1 MGLYY
6 IKLAREDK
14 KDQPKVKNR
23 IITKIKPQPQ
33 SHFKFTE
40 DRTKKKTNSI
50 KTEVQRNQD
59 DQKGNKQT
67 KHIDYQKALDFL
79 LELRGG

>member
-33 SHFKFTE
+33 PHFKFTE
-40 DRTKKKTNSI
+40 DRTKKKLILSRPKFREI
-50 KTEVQRNQD
+50 KMIKRAT
-59 DQKGNKQT
+59 NKQN
-67 KHIDYQKALDFL
+67 I
-79 LELRGG
+79 

>member
-33 SHFKFTE
+33 SDFKFTE
-40 DRTKKKTNSI
+40 DRTKKKLILSRPKFREI
-50 KTEVQRNQD
+50 KMIKRAT
-59 DQKGNKQT
+59 NKQN
-67 KHIDYQKALDFL
+67 I
-79 LELRGG
+79 